1 MSRIEALV
9 FDLYGTL
16 VHLDD
21 TAFQKGIVRRVEAP
35 RREWAEFLRDVLVV
49 RPFVGREAFVDAVL
63 ERFPARAGLDPGV
76 VRTEA
81 LELLDRELA
90 SARPEPA
97 ARALL
102 GFLRRRGLKLGLLT
116 NSGSP
121 FREPFERSGLADL
134 FDAAVFS
141 CDLGAKKPVPESYRA
156 VLAAL
161 GVEPGAALM
170 VGDSLAND
178 VEAPAAL
185 GMRTLLVGRSA
196 RAAAIPRLED
206 LAWIGGFG
214 RGSLEPLAGP
224 GSRVALGDLE
234 GVLECID
241 LLPDSMQ
248 GRYNLV
254 GKVEILWDEGWREEA
269 YLKRYRHPE
278 AVWIEQIARR
288 LLAEVGIETN
298 RVGVLS
304 GAEPLMLSR
313 AVTGEKLAEVGPP
326 DADLAF
332 EIGRH
337 GASALLYANADLRPR
352 NAFLTRQGGR
362 PRLTMVDYEY
372 TLFDRALDL
381 SDLPERYDPKAL
393 ARLPESELLA
403 RGSRRVVTKAAI
415 QRTRRAFFDHRTVA
429 PEALAAFRA
438 GWREVHEA
446 ARAAAGRIEEL
457 LRARLEEDP
466 PLVVGT
472 ESYRRAFLPLDVA
485 DLVERIALDPG
496 EACDL
501 CF

>member
-49 RPFVGREAFVDAVL
+49 RSYPDRAAFVDAVL
-63 ERFPARAGLDPGV
+63 DRFPPRAGLDRPA
-76 VRTEA
+76 VRDQA
-81 LELLDRELA
+81 LALLEREIA

-97 ARALL
+97 VRALL

-121 FREPFERSGLADL
+121 FREPFERAGLAEL

-141 CDLGAKKPVPESYRA
+141 CELGAKKPAPESYRA

-161 GVEPGAALM
+161 GVEAAAALM

-178 VEAPAAL
+178 VEAPAGL
-185 GMRTLLVGRSA
+185 GMRTLRVGRSA
-196 RAAAIPRLED
+196 RTAAIARLED
-206 LAWIGGFG
+206 LAWIGGFE
-214 RGSLEPLAGP
+214 RGELAPLAGP
-224 GSRVALGDLE
+224 GRRVALGELE
-234 GVLECID
+234 GRLERID

-254 GKVEILWDEGWREEA
+254 GRVEILWDEGWREEA

-278 AVWIEQIARR
+278 AVRIEQIARR
-288 LLAEVGIETN
+288 LLAEVGIESN
-298 RVGVLS
+298 RVGVLE
-304 GAEPLMLSR
+304 GPEPLLLSR
-313 AVTGEKLAEVGPP
+313 AVTGEKLAEAGPP

-337 GASALLYANADLRPR
+337 GASALLFANADLRPR

-393 ARLPESELLA
+393 ARHGDRELLA
-403 RGSRRVVTKAAI
+403 RGSRRVVSKAAI
-415 QRTRRAFFDHRTVA
+415 QRTRRAFFDHRAVS
-429 PEALAAFRA
+429 PEALTAFRA

-457 LRARLEEDP
+457 LRARLEEEP

-485 DLVERIALDPG
+485 DLLERVALDPG
-496 EACDL
+496 DACDL